1 MTKTVM
7 AISTL
12 ALTFMAGV
20 PALAQ
25 QQKIGVVQVQ
35 QAIVGTKEGQ
45 KAASELETK
54 MSPKRKELE
63 TKQADLRRL
72 QESLQKGG
80 SVMNEQAR
88 AQLSREIDAK
98 NKDYQRSL
106 EDAQAEFQGEQDR
119 ILNDLGAKLMAVIN
133 KYAKDNGYTLVLD
146 VSSQQTPVL
155 YASNTID
162 ITKDIIELYDKN
174 SPPAASAAPASGIV
188 KPPASAPAAKPAV
201 PAAPKTAPP
210 PK

>member
-1 MTKTVM
+1 M

-12 ALTFMAGV
+12 ALTLMASV
-20 PALAQ
+20 PALA

-45 KAASELETK
+45 KAASDLETK
-54 MSPKRKELE
+54 MAPKRKELE

-88 AQLSREIDAK
+88 AQLSREIDVK

-119 ILNDLGAKLMAVIN
+119 ILNELGAKLMAVIN
-133 KYAKDNGYTLVLD
+133 KYAKDNGYSLVID
-146 VSSQQTPVL
+146 VSNPQTPVM
-155 YASNTID
+155 YAAESID
-162 ITKDIIELYDKN
+162 ITKDVVDLYDKN
-174 SPPAASAAPASGIV
+174 TVPGAGAKPTTMTPPPAAPAKKI
-188 KPPASAPAAKPAV
+188 PPSPAK
-201 PAAPKTAPP
+201 
-210 PK
+210 